1 MDDESIPEIPNGL
14 PDSPPD
20 GPDGFTIDSLAAA
33 IAVNRGDGQPVL
45 DQLARRL
52 EAFLGPYLTIK
63 RGILG
68 LGGIQSLRL
77 SLADYDYEIVK
88 TRNQFT
94 TRRIKMVG
102 GVAIKTTEL
111 PIDEWSQMMAASL
124 ASMADRSTRMRAT
137 LDRLTDG

>member
-1 MDDESIPEIPNGL
+1 MDDESTHQLPEDL
-14 PDSPPD
+14 
-20 GPDGFTIDSLAAA
+20 PDGFTIDSLAAA

-52 EAFLGPYLTIK
+52 GAFLGPYLTIK

-77 SLADYDYEIVK
+77 SLADYDYEIVNM
-88 TRNQFT
+88 RNQFT

-111 PIDEWSQMMAASL
+111 PIDEWSQMMATSL
-124 ASMADRSTRMRAT
+124 AAMADRSSRMRAT
-137 LDRLTDG
+137 LDRLIHE

>member
-1 MDDESIPEIPNGL
+1 MDDESTHQPPEDL
-14 PDSPPD
+14 
-20 GPDGFTIDSLAAA
+20 PDGFTIDSLAAA
-33 IAVNRGDGQPVL
+33 IAMNSGDGQPVL

-88 TRNQFT
+88 IRNQFT

-111 PIDEWSQMMAASL
+111 PIDEWSQTMAASL
-124 ASMADRSTRMRAT
+124 AMMADRSTRMRAT
-137 LDRLTDG
+137 LDRLIHD

>member
-1 MDDESIPEIPNGL
+1 MDDESTPQLPENL
-14 PDSPPD
+14 
-20 GPDGFTIDSLAAA
+20 PDGFTIDSLAAA

-45 DQLARRL
+45 DQLARRF

-77 SLADYDYEIVK
+77 SLADYDYEITK
-88 TRNQFT
+88 GPRDQFT

-102 GVAIKTTEL
+102 GVAIKTTEI
-111 PIDEWSQMMAASL
+111 PIDEWSQQIAASL
-124 ASMADRSTRMRAT
+124 ASMADRSTRMQAT
-137 LDRLTDG
+137 LDRLIHG

>member
-1 MDDESIPEIPNGL
+1 MDDESTPQLPEDL
-14 PDSPPD
+14 
-20 GPDGFTIDSLAAA
+20 PDGFTIDSLAAA
-33 IAVNRGDGQPVL
+33 IAVNRGDDQPVL
-45 DQLARRL
+45 EQLARRL

-68 LGGIQSLRL
+68 LGGIQSLCL

-111 PIDEWSQMMAASL
+111 PIDEWSQMMATSL
-124 ASMADRSTRMRAT
+124 AAMADRSARMQAT
-137 LDRLTDG
+137 LDRLIHG

>member
-1 MDDESIPEIPNGL
+1 MDDESTHQPPENL
-14 PDSPPD
+14 
-20 GPDGFTIDSLAAA
+20 PDGFTIDSLAAA
-33 IAVNRGDGQPVL
+33 IAVNGGDGQPVL

-52 EAFLGPYLTIK
+52 GAFLGPYLTIK

-77 SLADYDYEIVK
+77 SLADYDYEITK

-102 GVAIKTTEL
+102 GVAIKTTEI
-111 PIDEWSQMMAASL
+111 PIEEWSQQMAASL
-124 ASMADRSTRMRAT
+124 ASMADRSARMRAT
-137 LDRLTDG
+137 LDRLIHD